1 MAQTMEECLVFL
13 KEAKDALE
21 ELQRLDGQEQKLVQ
35 EERQLEKN
43 LEAERRQMADA
54 VLQTVK
60 KRREEVSAAYEK
72 EIRKVKEQL
81 KKMRSKREKAKGKGV
96 RGRIE
101 DETAIFWEQI
111 RDLKLQR
118 KNQIKREHLP
128 GMFHSSLYYSLY
140 FPHYLKEYL
149 MLFLWILVI
158 FLAVPWGI
166 YWLLPEQNPLYLAG
180 IYIIDVL
187 VAGGGYI
194 FIGNRTKMPYME
206 PLRECRKIQDQILEN
221 KKKIRKIAASVRKDK
236 NEAFYNLGKY
246 DDEIARLQQELDDVA
261 EKQKDAL
268 NTFETV
274 TKTILK
280 DEIENSYKAKLE
292 QMQKDYEQTAKSLKE
307 VKEKVK
313 EKRLYVTNHYG
324 TYLGKE
330 FMSPQKVA
338 ELYKIVESGM
348 ASSVSESIGVYQ
360 NQKK

>member
-149 MLFLWILVI
+149 MLFLWILLWSPFPLT
-158 FLAVPWGI
+158 FL
-166 YWLLPEQNPLYLAG
+166 N
-180 IYIIDVL
+180 
-187 VAGGGYI
+187 
-194 FIGNRTKMPYME
+194 F
-206 PLRECRKIQDQILEN
+206 
-221 KKKIRKIAASVRKDK
+221 
-236 NEAFYNLGKY
+236 
-246 DDEIARLQQELDDVA
+246 RL
-261 EKQKDAL
+261 
-268 NTFETV
+268 
-274 TKTILK
+274 
-280 DEIENSYKAKLE
+280 
-292 QMQKDYEQTAKSLKE
+292 
-307 VKEKVK
+307 
-313 EKRLYVTNHYG
+313 
-324 TYLGKE
+324 
-330 FMSPQKVA
+330 
-338 ELYKIVESGM
+338 
-348 ASSVSESIGVYQ
+348 
-360 NQKK
+360 

>member
-1 MAQTMEECLVFL
+1 M
-13 KEAKDALE
+13 
-21 ELQRLDGQEQKLVQ
+21 
-35 EERQLEKN
+35 
-43 LEAERRQMADA
+43 
-54 VLQTVK
+54 
-60 KRREEVSAAYEK
+60 
-72 EIRKVKEQL
+72 
-81 KKMRSKREKAKGKGV
+81 
-96 RGRIE
+96 
-101 DETAIFWEQI
+101 
-111 RDLKLQR
+111 
-118 KNQIKREHLP
+118 
-128 GMFHSSLYYSLY
+128 
-140 FPHYLKEYL
+140 
-149 MLFLWILVI
+149 
-158 FLAVPWGI
+158 
-166 YWLLPEQNPLYLAG
+166 
-180 IYIIDVL
+180 
-187 VAGGGYI
+187 
-194 FIGNRTKMPYME
+194 
-206 PLRECRKIQDQILEN
+206 
-221 KKKIRKIAASVRKDK
+221 
-236 NEAFYNLGKY
+236 GKY

-338 ELYKIVESGM
+338 ELYKIVESGT